1 MFRKLYLAALIALQ
15 LALLAR
21 VAPRLGYA
29 LHADAALGALPG
41 GLPAVAQLTFA
52 AAAIVGVALALV
64 YPGVALLRHR
74 QRGEIRFDG
83 LPRWA
88 VALALVGAAALGI
101 GLVVEGL
108 IPLLPREVKFTAA
121 LMARP
126 TQNAGL
132 ALAAAGT
139 LCAELLRRGVG
150 AARCATSVHQRV
162 AQRIEVTDPP
172 ELRTRGV

>member
-1 MFRKLYLAALIALQ
+1 MLRRLYLATLFALQ

-41 GLPAVAQLTFA
+41 GPPALLQFAGA

-64 YPGVALLRHR
+64 YPGVALLRHH
-74 QRGEIRFDG
+74 QRGEMRFLG

-88 VALALVGAAALGI
+88 VALALAGAVVLGA
-101 GLVVEGL
+101 GLVLEGL
-108 IPLLPREVKFTAA
+108 IPLLPREFKFAMA
-121 LMARP
+121 LIARP

-150 AARCATSVHQRV
+150 VARGATNAPERV
-162 AQRIEVTDPP
+162 AERIEVTHPP